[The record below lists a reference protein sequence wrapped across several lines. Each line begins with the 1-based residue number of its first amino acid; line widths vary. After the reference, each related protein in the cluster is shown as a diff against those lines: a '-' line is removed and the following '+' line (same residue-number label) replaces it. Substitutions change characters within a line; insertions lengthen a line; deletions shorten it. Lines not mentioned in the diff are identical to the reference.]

1 MLTLR
6 ELQELRQVNDDRKAL
21 TDRYGM
27 GFNNPLSARNE
38 YQGKQTLSAWD
49 PLTNKPQ
56 TLIVNNGSDPIVLD
70 HNTPRQ
76 EITKNI
82 VFQKGFPF
90 STNQPSTRNPQIQA
104 QNIPTTISKVQS
116 VQPLP
121 QNYMHEYHHRERP
134 YLLKSVEEILR
145 PWKAKEIMYN
155 RELKALQ
162 DKLNK
167 GNYSMT
173 DKRTLKV
180 DNVAKKLELQNEVE
194 KLEAIL
200 KNKDEE
206 ITRLKIRS
214 QEVEEKLVEITEES
228 STEFNKY
235 QKELEEWK
243 KKFKE
248 LNNLYHECEEE
259 CTMKET
265 EIESLKKSKLSVI
278 KTQTVQKVGTKPQKN
293 MDSPRAIISTVSDK
307 DSDYY

>member
-21 TDRYGM
+21 TDRYGV

-38 YQGKQTLSAWD
+38 YQGKQTLGAWD
-49 PLTNKPQ
+49 PITNKPQ

-90 STNQPSTRNPQIQA
+90 QTNQPQIRNPQAQT
-104 QNIPTTISKVQS
+104 QNIPTTYSKVQS
-116 VQPLP
+116 VQHIP
-121 QNYMHEYHHRERP
+121 QNYMHENHHRQRP
-134 YLLKSVEEILR
+134 YQLKSVEEILR

-214 QEVEEKLVEITEES
+214 QEIEEKLIEISEES

-265 EIESLKKSKLSVI
+265 EIESLKKRKLSVI

>member
-1 MLTLR
+1 MLNLR
-6 ELQELRQVNDDRKAL
+6 ELQELRQINDDRKAL
-21 TDRYGM
+21 TDRYGV
-27 GFNNPLSARNE
+27 GFNHPLSARNE
-38 YQGKQTLSAWD
+38 YNGKQTLSAWD
-49 PLTNKPQ
+49 PITNKPQ

-70 HNTPRQ
+70 HNIPRQ

-90 STNQPSTRNPQIQA
+90 QSNQPLIINPKPYT
-104 QNIPTTISKVQS
+104 QNIPITQSKIQS
-116 VQPLP
+116 TQSLP
-121 QNYMHEYHHRERP
+121 QNYMHEYHHRQRP
-134 YLLKSVEEILR
+134 YQLKSVEDILR

-162 DKLNK
+162 EQLNK

-180 DNVAKKLELQNEVE
+180 DNVAKKLELQNEVQ

-214 QEVEEKLVEITEES
+214 QEIEQKYIEISEEN
-228 STEFNKY
+228 STELNKY

-243 KKFKE
+243 KKFKD

-265 EIESLKKSKLSVI
+265 EIESLKKRKLSVI

>member
-1 MLTLR
+1 MLNLR
-6 ELQELRQVNDDRKAL
+6 ELQELRQLNDERKAL
-21 TDRYGM
+21 TDRYGV
-27 GFNNPLSARNE
+27 GYNQPLSARNE
-38 YQGKQTLSAWD
+38 YNGKQTLSAWD
-49 PLTNKPQ
+49 PITNKPQ
-56 TLIVNNGSDPIVLD
+56 TLIINNGSDPIVLD
-70 HNTPRQ
+70 HNIPRQ

-90 STNQPSTRNPQIQA
+90 QNNQPITKNYQVQIQE
-104 QNIPTTISKVQS
+104 IPTSISKIQS
-116 VQPLP
+116 SKLLP
-121 QNYMHEYHHRERP
+121 QNYMHEYHHRQRP
-134 YLLKSVEEILR
+134 YQLKSVEEILR

-155 RELKALQ
+155 RELKNLQ
-162 DKLNK
+162 EQINK
-167 GNYSMT
+167 GNYTMT

-180 DNVAKKLELQNEVE
+180 DNVAKKLELQNEVQ

-214 QEVEEKLVEITEES
+214 QEIEEKYIELTEEN
-228 STEFNKY
+228 STEINKY

-243 KKFKE
+243 KKFKD

-265 EIESLKKSKLSVI
+265 EIESLKKRKLSVV